1 MKLSPQEKAAQKAAF
16 RAMPPARKLEHI
28 YLYYKWPILLAL
40 IALAILGSALHR
52 QITAKKPVLYVAA
65 ANVVMGEDLQDALQT
80 GFLRETGRN
89 PAREEVYWYP
99 DLYLSDDA
107 DVMDQEYAYASRIK
121 TMAAIQAQKMDL
133 VLLNRESYDL
143 FSQNGYL
150 LPLPDALSGADPA
163 LVEALDGHRVSNT
176 VILEDNSIEY
186 LLEEAESHQ
195 VVSEEAENAI
205 VITDFPFFAD
215 AGFPEPVYLGIL
227 ANTPRLPECLS
238 YLAYLCGA

>member
-16 RAMPPARKLEHI
+16 RAMPPAKKLEHI

-40 IALAILGSALHR
+40 IVLVILGSVLHR
-52 QITAKKPVLYVAA
+52 ELTAKEPVLYVAA
-65 ANVVMGEDLQDALQT
+65 ANVSLGEDLQDALLSGYLQDA
-80 GFLRETGRN
+80 GYN

-99 DLYLSDDA
+99 ELYLSDDA
-107 DVMDQEYAYASRIK
+107 DVMNHEYAYASRIK

-143 FSQNGYL
+143 FSRNGYL
-150 LPLPDALSGADPA
+150 LPLSDALAGAGPA
-163 LVEALDGHRVSNT
+163 LLDALDGHRVSNT
-176 VILEDNSIEY
+176 VILEDNGIEY
-186 LLEEAESHQ
+186 QLGEAESHQ
-195 VVSEEAENAI
+195 VVTEEAENAI
-205 VITDFPFFAD
+205 VLTDFSLFAD
-215 AGFPEPVYLGIL
+215 AGFPEPIYLGIL

>member
-16 RAMPPARKLEHI
+16 RAMPPAKKLEHI

-40 IALAILGSALHR
+40 IVLVILGSVLHR

-65 ANVVMGEDLQDALQT
+65 ANVSMGEDLQDALRN
-80 GFLRETGRN
+80 GYLLDIGRN
-89 PAREEVYWYP
+89 PARDEVYWYP

-107 DVMDQEYAYASRIK
+107 DVINHEYAYASRIK

-143 FSQNGYL
+143 FSRNGYL
-150 LPLPDALSGADPA
+150 LPLPEALDGAAPA
-163 LVEALDGHRVSNT
+163 LLDALDGHRVSNS

-186 LLEEAESHQ
+186 QLGEAESHQ
-195 VVSEEAENAI
+195 VVSEELENAI
-205 VITDFPFFAD
+205 VLTDFALFAD

>member
-16 RAMPPARKLEHI
+16 RAMPPAKKLEHI

-40 IALAILGSALHR
+40 IVLVILVSVLHR
-52 QITAKKPVLYVAA
+52 ELTAKEPVLYVAA
-65 ANVVMGEDLQDALQT
+65 ANVSLGEDLQDALLSGYLQDA
-80 GFLRETGRN
+80 GYN

-107 DVMDQEYAYASRIK
+107 DVMNHEYAYASRIK

-143 FSQNGYL
+143 FSRNGYL
-150 LPLPDALSGADPA
+150 LPLSDALAGAGPA
-163 LVEALDGHRVSNT
+163 LLDALDGHRVSNT
-176 VILEDNSIEY
+176 VILEDNGIEY
-186 LLEEAESHQ
+186 QLGEAESHQ
-195 VVSEEAENAI
+195 VVTEEAENAI
-205 VITDFPFFAD
+205 VLTDFSLFAD
-215 AGFPEPVYLGIL
+215 AGFPEPIYLGIL

>member
-16 RAMPPARKLEHI
+16 HAMPPAKKLEHI

-40 IALAILGSALHR
+40 IVLVILGSVLHR
-52 QITAKKPVLYVAA
+52 ELTAKEPVLYVAA
-65 ANVVMGEDLQDALQT
+65 ANVSLGEDLQDALLSGYLQDA
-80 GFLRETGRN
+80 GYN

-107 DVMDQEYAYASRIK
+107 DVMNHEYAYASRIK

-143 FSQNGYL
+143 FSRTGYL
-150 LPLPDALSGADPA
+150 LPLPDALDGADPA
-163 LVEALDGHRVSNT
+163 LLDVLDGHRVSNT
-176 VILEDNSIEY
+176 VILEDNGIEY
-186 LLEEAESHQ
+186 QLGEAESHQ

-205 VITDFPFFAD
+205 VLTDFSIFAD
-215 AGFPEPVYLGIL
+215 AGFPEPIYLGIL